1 MTTQAQLDDRYGRT
15 RDPRRRR
22 IAWVAVIAAAALLVG
37 WFGWNTVATEMDAVG
52 VDGHGFT
59 VVDERSVEVSFQFTA
74 PAGRSV
80 ACAVQ
85 ALSEDFGVVGWKIVQ
100 YEAADSRHQRHVE
113 TVPTVAEATTGLVE
127 SCWVT

>member
-22 IAWVAVIAAAALLVG
+22 LALGGAIAVGALLVG
-37 WFGWNTVATEMDAVG
+37 WFGWSTVAGQMDAVG
-52 VDGHGFT
+52 VDGLGYS
-59 VVDERSVEVSFQFTA
+59 VVDARTVEVSFQYTA

-85 ALSEDFGVVGWKIVQ
+85 ALDEGFGVVGWRIVQ
-100 YEAADSRHQRHVE
+100 YGPGDSRHQRRTE
-113 TVPTVAEATTGLVE
+113 SVPTVAEATTGLVE

>member
-15 RDPRRRR
+15 RDPARRR
-22 IAWVAVIAAAALLVG
+22 IAWIAVIAVAVLVVA
-37 WFGWNTVATEMDAVG
+37 WFSWSTVTKEMNTVG
-52 VDGHGFT
+52 VDGLGYEVQDART
-59 VVDERSVEVSFQFTA
+59 VEVAFQFTA
-74 PAGRSV
+74 PEGRSV

-85 ALSEDFGVVGWKIVQ
+85 ALDEGFGVVGWRVVE
-100 YEAADSRHQRHVE
+100 YEPGEGHHQRHVE